1 MRRPGPIRVLLAC
14 ALALLALHYAHTVFG
29 LGGHDSVLFNAYLYD
44 ALMIAAAALCFSR
57 AALIRAERKA
67 WLAFGIGLASYAA
80 GEIYWSL
87 WIGDD
92 LTPPISLADVLYLGF
107 YPPAYIGVVLLARAR
122 LREFRRSLWLDGVI
136 GALAVAA
143 VSTALVFDRVLAA
156 SQGSPEVVAVTMAYP
171 LADVLLLSIIVALAA
186 VTGWQL
192 TGNGALVACS
202 LVVAAIADGTYL
214 VQSAAGTYQEGYPV
228 DSAWLTAN
236 LLLGFAAWLPS
247 RSARPLRLDRLR
259 VMAAPVVFGLMAITV
274 LLAGIFVEPR
284 PVAAVLA
291 SVVLLALIARVVL
304 TFREN
309 LALLATSREQALHDP
324 LTGLRNRRA
333 LVEDLPEAIERAR
346 EGEAQVLVLLDL
358 NGFKA
363 YNDSQGHLAGDA
375 LLTRLATNL
384 SRSVA
389 GSGQAYRLG
398 GDEFCAV
405 VALDGRTVGD
415 VAADVGAALVER
427 ADGFNI
433 GACFGTAL
441 VPGEARDVQGAL
453 RIADRRLYAHK
464 AERRCL
470 PDAQAVEEF
479 RRDIAEHGE
488 QLQASP
494 G

>member
-1 MRRPGPIRVLLAC
+1 MISA
-14 ALALLALHYAHTVFG
+14 
-29 LGGHDSVLFNAYLYD
+29 SVLCL
-44 ALMIAAAALCFSR
+44 SR
-57 AALIRAERKA
+57 AARCVSERGA

-80 GEIYWSL
+80 GEMYWSL
-87 WIGDD
+87 AIGDD
-92 LTPPISLADVLYLGF
+92 PTPPIPSLADALYLGF

-143 VSTALVFDRVLAA
+143 VATALLFDTMLQA
-156 SQGSPEVVAVTMAYP
+156 SEGSPQVIATTMAYP
-171 LADVLLLSIIVALAA
+171 LADLLLLSIIVALAG

-192 TGNGALVACS
+192 TGNGALVAGS
-202 LVVAAIADGTYL
+202 LVVAALADGTYL
-214 VQSAAGTYQEGYPV
+214 FQSAAGTYQEGYPI

-247 RSARPLRLDRLR
+247 RAPRPLQLARLR
-259 VMAAPVVFGLMAITV
+259 VVAAPVVFGLMAIAV
-274 LLAGIFVEPR
+274 LLSGIFVEPR
-284 PVAAVLA
+284 PLAALLA
-291 SVVLLALIARVVL
+291 SAVLLALIARVVL

-309 LALLATSREQALHDP
+309 LALLAVSREQALHDP
-324 LTGLRNRRA
+324 LTALRNRRA
-333 LVEDLPEAIERAR
+333 LVEDLPEVMERAR

-363 YNDSQGHLAGDA
+363 YNDSQGHLAGDE

-384 SRSVA
+384 SRSVT

-415 VAADVGAALVER
+415 VAVDVGAALVEQ

-441 VPGEARDVQGAL
+441 LPGEARDVQTAL

-470 PDAQAVEEF
+470 PDSEVVEEF
-479 RRDIAEHGE
+479 RREIAQHGD
-488 QLQASP
+488 QLQSSP